1 MYFKFVN
8 QYSQKGLRNANFR
21 TEFGRSSP
29 SHLLEV
35 SMWESTLGSRFKT
48 DTQITLIQGPQQSY
62 CLGLAAPGLVSSSH
76 ICRCHLGHINPNAD
90 GDIGFVGPARGAS
103 GLDCCDFSLPHGAT
117 VTRWPCEAP
126 VGRAARYLR

>member
-62 CLGLAAPGLVSSSH
+62 WLGQQQSH
-76 ICRCHLGHINPNAD
+76 LQMP
-90 GDIGFVGPARGAS
+90 P
-103 GLDCCDFSLPHGAT
+103 
-117 VTRWPCEAP
+117 
-126 VGRAARYLR
+126 RAHKPKR